1 MFAYELHRIQH
12 ADLVR
17 EAEAQRLAAQAARAR
32 SGNEEP
38 EGRVSPER
46 NRFAPAA

>member
-17 EAEAQRLAAQAARAR
+17 EAEAQRLAQEAARAR
-32 SGNEEP
+32 SGHRES
-38 EGRVSPER
+38 EGRVSAER